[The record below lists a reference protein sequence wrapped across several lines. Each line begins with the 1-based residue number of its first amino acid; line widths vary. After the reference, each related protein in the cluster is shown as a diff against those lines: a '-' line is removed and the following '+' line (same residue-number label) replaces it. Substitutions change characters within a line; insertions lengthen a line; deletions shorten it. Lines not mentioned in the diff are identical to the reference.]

1 MNIHTYHTYTYHLNN
16 LLYSVIYRYYY
27 TFLHP
32 PLQVRISR
40 SFPASAK
47 IAAMPF
53 SPTSPSM
60 SPTSPSRNWWGHRP
74 SQSRSWPWLNPIVFK
89 RQKWIKMADG
99 LEIPHGPA
107 KNAKLWSTAL
117 RKKSSHG
124 WPCSKMFQIICVFSA
139 SSWSISSIFISSYL
153 IHFHSHRFYC
163 QSFHHHSRF
172 FRAPPPFENLQKPTA
187 RATHVGRRASE
198 KSKGSPYVISAV
210 SVFPRNWKAMK
221 YIDEHISYIHT

>member
-1 MNIHTYHTYTYHLNN
+1 MLVYQRLS
-16 LLYSVIYRYYY
+16 L
-27 TFLHP
+27 
-32 PLQVRISR
+32 
-40 SFPASAK
+40 SF
-47 IAAMPF
+47 F
-53 SPTSPSM
+53 
-60 SPTSPSRNWWGHRP
+60 
-74 SQSRSWPWLNPIVFK
+74 VFDQ
-89 RQKWIKMADG
+89 QKKG
-99 LEIPHGPA
+99 LP
-107 KNAKLWSTAL
+107 
-117 RKKSSHG
+117 RKKSSNAGPAGHNTTSHDLPMTSATNPLVMMAWKSPMALLKMPNFEAQPLERRVAMASHG
-124 WPCSKMFQIICVFSA
+124 QPWPCSKMFQIICVFSA